1 MKNFKVVLGTIFS
14 VSLIIVLMFTSIQF
28 VAYWIP
34 DYYRNEYTKYG
45 VYETV
50 KTEPD
55 EMDRV
60 TEEMMDYLIGKREKL
75 SDITAT
81 VDGVENTYFFNEREC
96 AHMDD
101 VRSLFLGGMKLRT
114 ICIVV
119 CIVILIVLI
128 LMARK
133 NSKGGSYDVLHPLA
147 KGMIIGTGVFTVI
160 VGALAV
166 MFSQNFNK
174 YFTIFHEIFF
184 DNDLWLLDP
193 RTDRLVCI
201 VPEGFFM
208 DTVRNIIIVFA
219 VTLIILLVLSI
230 IYEAKHKK
238 DN

>member
-1 MKNFKVVLGTIFS
+1 MNKLKVLLGTIFS

-114 ICIVV
+114 TCIVL
-119 CIVILIVLI
+119 CLAILALLI
-128 LMARK
+128 IMNSRNK
-133 NSKGGSYDVLHPLA
+133 NPESYGVLHPLA
-147 KGMIIGTGVFTVI
+147 KGMIIGTGIFTVI

-166 MFSQNFNK
+166 MFSRNFNK
-174 YFTIFHEIFF
+174 YFTIFHKIFF
-184 DNDLWLLDP
+184 SNDLWLLDP
-193 RTDRLVCI
+193 RTDRLICI

-219 VTLIILLVLSI
+219 SSLIILLVLSI

-238 DN
+238 SN